1 MDFALLDKESE
12 DLIKKLNEYKKDYV
26 TVSYK
31 DCTIATINH
40 LIDNNYLRTAV
51 GSFPFQNFK
60 SDWSG
65 VFNVTYK
72 SRSYFFQK
80 KIIIV
85 KWVLENIIPYISL
98 IFSTIALIKEVD

>member
-98 IFSTIALIKEVD
+98 IFSTIALIKGVD